1 MKTKDNEIL
10 IIQTSDSSSI
20 FITKDLFPYDDPD
33 LEKMCFSICEG
44 YNPLYWLDAW
54 HTDLQEAINLLEFPN
69 KSVSVKR
76 DYISWWLNCR
86 PSFVDDSVKSILKER
101 LVKYH
106 LTGEIKNT
114 FRNAKYGLEFNSD
127 CLLEWHTLLDVE
139 YDKKLLD
146 LITTEEN
153 NWYNESAE
161 ITIFFDAFLYLPYS
175 KISLKKYLF
184 PTYHKEVE
192 WKDHKRHYRETQ
204 AWKNFMD
211 ECGWLETT
219 AITWLANEW
228 NATYTA
234 RAIIFENEQDKLMWI
249 LRWS

>member
-1 MKTKDNEIL
+1 MKTRDNEIL

-33 LEKMCFSICEG
+33 LEKMCYSICEG

-54 HTDLQEAINLLEFPN
+54 HTNLQEAINLLEFPN
-69 KSVSVKR
+69 KSISGKR

-86 PSFVDDSVKSILKER
+86 PSFVDDSVKSTLKER
-101 LVKYH
+101 LVNYH

-153 NWYNESAE
+153 HWYNESAE
-161 ITIFFDAFLYLPYS
+161 ITIFFDAFLYLPYLR
-175 KISLKKYLF
+175 ISLKKDLF
-184 PTYHKEVE
+184 PTFQDFLDYLYGLIRNEVNQFSYGKE
-192 WKDHKRHYRETQ
+192 
-204 AWKNFMD
+204 
-211 ECGWLETT
+211 
-219 AITWLANEW
+219 
-228 NATYTA
+228 
-234 RAIIFENEQDKLMWI
+234 WI
-249 LRWS
+249 LFNTNSGQILQKNNLNVTRPLSELMIKNADKIICYKK